1 MGKASNNQ
9 NCVNIISKQTI
20 IDGSIRS
27 ENDIRV
33 DGTVKGTLITKSKV
47 VVGEGG
53 VVEGDVACNHADV
66 SGKVEGKMTVAELL
80 KLNSTAVVEGDIIT
94 NKLIVEAG
102 AQFNGNCRMGAI
114 IKEMEQAE
122 LYELIAQD
130 S

>member
-1 MGKASNNQ
+1 MGKLSNSQ
-9 NCVNIISKQTI
+9 NCVNIISKHTI

-53 VVEGDVACNHADV
+53 VVEGDVACSNADI

-80 KLNSTAVVEGDIIT
+80 KLNSTAVVDGDIIT